1 MQKSKTSSYPK
12 RAKDVPV
19 TQRMLFEVRD
29 ELKALIKG
37 ESKRT
42 DAKFA
47 RLNGKFSSI
56 DARFADMDVKFANID
71 AKFADMDVKFANIDA
86 KFADMDVKFA
96 NIDGK
101 FANIDARFDTME
113 SKFSELQSEVHR
125 VALLVEEQNARN
137 AIVMDGLT
145 ILFERQER
153 VEQTLKLVT
162 K

>member
-56 DARFADMDVKFANID
+56 DAR
-71 AKFADMDVKFANIDA
+71 FADMDVKFANIDA